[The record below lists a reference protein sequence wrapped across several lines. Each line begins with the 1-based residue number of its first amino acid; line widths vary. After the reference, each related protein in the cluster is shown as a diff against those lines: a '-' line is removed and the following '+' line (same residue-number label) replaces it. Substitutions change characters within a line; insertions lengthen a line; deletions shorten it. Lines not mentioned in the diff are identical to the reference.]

1 MLELRAVSCSYGPVR
16 AVREVSCSAADG
28 SIVCIMG
35 ANGAGKSS
43 TLKAISGTL
52 RVQAGSVHYRDKEVT
67 RLSPAQRL
75 SAGIALC
82 PEGRQVFPNFTVRE
96 NLMIGGHLLDRG
108 ELAGRVDEAL
118 ERFPRL
124 GERATQQAGS
134 LSGGEQQML
143 AIARALMTRPSLL
156 LLDEPT
162 LGLAPLIIAQVFD
175 TVRAIRDAGTTVLIV
190 EQNRAALRL
199 ADTAFVLANGRVML
213 SGAAKDVA
221 EDPRLASA
229 YLGG

>member
-1 MLELRAVSCSYGPVR
+1 MLELRDVSCSYGPFR
-16 AVREVSCSAADG
+16 AVRNVSCAAEDG

-43 TLKAISGTL
+43 TLKAIAGTL
-52 RVQAGSVHYRDKEVT
+52 RVNKGSVRYRDRELT

-75 SAGIALC
+75 AAGIALC

-96 NLMIGGHLLDRG
+96 NLLIGGHLLERSQI
-108 ELAGRVDEAL
+108 AGRVQEAL

-124 GERATQQAGS
+124 GERAAQQAGS

-162 LGLAPLIIAQVFD
+162 LGLAPLVIAQVFE
-175 TVRAIRDAGTTVLIV
+175 TVRTIRDTGTTVVIV

-199 ADTAFVLANGRVML
+199 ADSAFVLSNGRVML
-213 SGAAKDVA
+213 SGAAGDVA
-221 EDPRLASA
+221 KDPRLAST